1 MDPVAILIT
10 KENYNEYRTELH
22 HAVGTP
28 NGYDPSYW
36 TGYYL
41 VVTEG
46 GPEIMTATR
55 FANTYVFVI
64 DPTKLMPIRTR

>member
-10 KENYNEYRTELH
+10 NENCNEYRTELRR
-22 HAVGTP
+22 AFGTP
-28 NGYDPSYW
+28 NGYNPSYW

-46 GPEIMTATR
+46 GPQIMTATQ
-55 FANTYVFVI
+55 FADTYVFVI